1 VQTICQYPSE
11 NHETKPSSWC
21 ATYKVFLPRS
31 LDDFRFSHRYFNT
44 RYGTGTSIQVCM
56 YLLVGTY
63 GWSLTDR
70 PTDRPIDRQT
80 DTKGTMVVNTGTK
93 RVKSTVNKS
102 CTWGPPCVGPTSIQF
117 AGTDKFE
124 SHPPGHDRT
133 EIQTFLLDY
142 LWSFLVV
149 LCVR

>member
-1 VQTICQYPSE
+1 MVRHVQSISSKESRRFQIFSPVLQYQ
-11 NHETKPSSWC
+11 
-21 ATYKVFLPRS
+21 V
-31 LDDFRFSHRYFNT
+31 RYV
-44 RYGTGTSIQVCM
+44 SIQVCM